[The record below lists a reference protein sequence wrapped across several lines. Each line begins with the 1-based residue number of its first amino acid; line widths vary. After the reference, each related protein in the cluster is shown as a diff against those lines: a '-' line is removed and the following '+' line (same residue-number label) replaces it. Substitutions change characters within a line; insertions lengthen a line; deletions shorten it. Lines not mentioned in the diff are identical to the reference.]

1 MFAQNTN
8 MTTHRLGGK
17 HQDVDRTPC
26 GGVSQND
33 RVLNDNDNDNDNV
46 ECTRAITRC
55 SQRDR
60 EVTLDIDVLKLV
72 RQD

>member
-1 MFAQNTN
+1 

-26 GGVSQND
+26 GRVSQND
-33 RVLNDNDNDNDNV
+33 RVLNDNVNV
-46 ECTRAITRC
+46 EGTRAITRC
-55 SQRDR
+55 AQRDR
-60 EVTLDIDVLKLV
+60 EVTWDIDVLKLV